1 MIDDQL
7 RAEFDVWIDTVWS
20 FSGLIILI
28 CTGHVV
34 QAKRQE
40 RLPRVLEC
48 LTHRALDAAIV
59 LSDHLLHEYPIVVHL
74 PVCSLVLLQAV
85 KVESVATLR
94 ERHTCLVLFVD
105 HIVELQ
111 LLHNEIVPFNVW
123 VFRHGN
129 TTMQAMFRLSLAT
142 AYRAGQGLLT
152 LFFFDWVRRWVGL
165 FGALGEVLCITQ
177 IFQTLSL
184 ALHSLLARVVEQL
197 CLG

>member
-7 RAEFDVWIDTVWS
+7 RAEFDVRVDAVRS
-20 FSGLIILI
+20 FSGLLILI
-28 CTGHVV
+28 LTGHVI

-40 RLPRVLEC
+40 WLPRVFEC
-48 LTHRALDAAIV
+48 FTHRALDAAIV
-59 LSDHLLHEYPIVVHL
+59 LSDYLLHEHPIVVHL
-74 PVCSLVLLQAV
+74 PVCSLVLLQTV

-129 TTMQAMFRLSLAT
+129 TTLQAMFRLRVAT
-142 AYRAGQGLLT
+142 ALKASQGLLT
-152 LFFFDWVRRWVGL
+152 LFFDWVRRWDEL
-165 FGALGEVLCITQ
+165 FRVLGEVLCITQ
-177 IFQTLSL
+177 IIQTLSL
-184 ALHSLLARVVEQL
+184 AHHSLLARIVEQL